1 MKKVIDYC
9 KAHYKILIPIMAV
22 IVLIGALIFFYKE
35 YRYDNYRNKKEEHVF
50 QYFAGIR
57 NEYTAII
64 TYNLKNSIVDIKPK
78 DAKIEYDGT
87 PIYYL
92 DSDMVIFPKEM
103 TIVFPLRE
111 GSQYKL
117 NKYSTYYKEEN
128 LHYIKNNV
136 DVGNYSVFFLYD
148 GNGVYFFPYEVSL
161 NVNKKEIVK
170 LSEMSFVYLTDD
182 SVAYY
187 NYADSESKIINIEGK
202 NVSISSENININ
214 LTEKYLISF
223 GKEVLLFGPNKLN
236 PVFKTID
243 K

>member
-1 MKKVIDYC
+1 M
-9 KAHYKILIPIMAV
+9 L
-22 IVLIGALIFFYKE
+22 L
-35 YRYDNYRNKKEEHVF
+35 
-50 QYFAGIR
+50 
-57 NEYTAII
+57 
-64 TYNLKNSIVDIKPK
+64 S
-78 DAKIEYDGT
+78 
-87 PIYYL
+87 
-92 DSDMVIFPKEM
+92 
-103 TIVFPLRE
+103 
-111 GSQYKL
+111 
-117 NKYSTYYKEEN
+117 